1 VTNALPRAFAGPGAA
16 PQLAF
21 AVTDGGVLDHAAVP
35 TLRFALAIES
45 VSGPASIRSVA
56 LSVEI
61 RIGATRRTYNPA
73 ERERLAEVFGGDDEW
88 RRNLHSLHW
97 TTLAVNVPAFT
108 GSTVFDLPVTCT
120 YDLEVTGAKY
130 LHALD
135 HGQIPLEFLFSGTVF
150 YAEPSGRLQIGRVG
164 WDQEAD
170 YRLPVSV
177 WRQMIDH
184 HFPGT
189 SWLRL
194 RRETWERL
202 AAYKAR
208 GTHMSWDDAIEEL
221 LGPHE

>member
-1 VTNALPRAFAGPGAA
+1 VTHALPTATAGPGAA

-21 AVTDGGVLDHAAVP
+21 AVKDGGVMDHAAVP

-45 VSGPASIRSVA
+45 VGGPASVRSVA
-56 LSVEI
+56 LSVEV
-61 RIGATRRTYNPA
+61 RIAATRRAYNPA

-97 TTLAVNVPAFT
+97 TTVPVNVPAFT
-108 GSTVFDLPVTCT
+108 GSTVIDVPVTCT
-120 YDLEVTGAKY
+120 YDLEVSGAKY

-150 YAEPSGRLQIGRVG
+150 YSEPSGRLQIGRVG

-170 YRLPVSV
+170 YRLPVSA
-177 WRQMIDH
+177 WREMIDR
-184 HFPGT
+184 HFPDT
-189 SWLRL
+189 AWLRV

-221 LGPHE
+221 LGSHE

>member
-1 VTNALPRAFAGPGAA
+1 VTHALPTATAGPGAA

-21 AVTDGGVLDHAAVP
+21 AVKDGGVMDHAAVP
-35 TLRFALAIES
+35 TLRFALAIEA
-45 VSGPASIRSVA
+45 VGGPASVRSVA
-56 LSVEI
+56 LSVEV
-61 RIGATRRTYNPA
+61 RIAATRRAYNPA

-97 TTLAVNVPAFT
+97 TTVPVNVPAFT
-108 GSTVFDLPVTCT
+108 GSTVIDVPVTCT
-120 YDLEVTGAKY
+120 YDLEVSGAKY

-150 YAEPSGRLQIGRVG
+150 YSEPSGRLQIGRVG

-170 YRLPVSV
+170 YRLPVSA
-177 WRQMIDH
+177 WREMIDR
-184 HFPGT
+184 HFPDT
-189 SWLRL
+189 AWLRV

-221 LGPHE
+221 LDE

>member
-1 VTNALPRAFAGPGAA
+1 MTNALPTAIAGPGAA

-21 AVTDGGVLDHAAVP
+21 AVKDGGVLDHAAVP

-45 VSGPASIRSVA
+45 VSGSAQVRSVA

-61 RIGATRRTYNPA
+61 RIAATRRAYNPA
-73 ERERLAEVFGGDDEW
+73 ERERLAEVFGGDEEW

-97 TTLAVNVPAFT
+97 TTLAVNVPAFA
-108 GSTVFDLPVTCT
+108 GSTVFDVPVTCT

-164 WDQEAD
+164 WDQESV

-177 WRQMIDH
+177 WREMIDH

-194 RRETWERL
+194 RRDTWERL

-221 LGPHE
+221 LDSHE

>member
-1 VTNALPRAFAGPGAA
+1 MAYTLPTAASGPGAA
-16 PQLAF
+16 PALDF
-21 AVTDGGVLDHAAVP
+21 AVKDGGVLDFAAVP

-45 VSGPASIRSVA
+45 ASGPAQVRSVA

-61 RIGATRRTYNPA
+61 RIAATSRAYNPA

-108 GSTVFDLPVTCT
+108 GSTVVDVPVTCT
-120 YDLEVTGAKY
+120 YDLEVSGAKY

-150 YAEPSGRLQIGRVG
+150 YTEPSGRLQIGRVG
-164 WDQEAD
+164 WDQEAV

-177 WRQMIDH
+177 WRAMIDH
-184 HFPGT
+184 HFPGMA
-189 SWLRL
+189 WLRL
-194 RRETWERL
+194 RRDTWERL
-202 AAYKAR
+202 AAYKAS
-208 GTHMSWDDAIEEL
+208 GTHMTWDDAIEGL
-221 LGPHE
+221 LDSHE